1 MAEDTQVPPLPRR
14 APDDDRQVPGGKPG
28 WGSGLTQPLAL
39 SESLRQRIRAA
50 LDYGEDDAPP
60 PEPDPLPE
68 PAAPPGADALSGSDA
83 LPHADALPGS
93 GVLPRVGASQ
103 ESEASPGGE
112 ASLGAGASPG
122 AGASLGGEVQGQAGV
137 PAGRRAALP
146 RRVPGANNAPEPP
159 ARITRPAM
167 RPSLV
172 HLWPTGV
179 VTAVPAVTLGAT
191 AAAAGSP
198 PPTVS
203 AEPRLVPAQRP
214 PAEQP
219 GGHDRRDGAGNGAR
233 PPAPPATPLTRMA
246 MWEYLGQAEARTEPL
261 PAIPA
266 ARPGEATEETSRGEL
281 PARQGNGQAGLG
293 RAQLPGATGPVR
305 EPGESPP
312 WAPVDPPMTAPPK
325 FTPPKSV
332 SPQPVSPQPVSPQAV
347 PPQPAS
353 PQPGPPPPASPESL
367 SPQPVSPRP
376 VSPQAVPPQPVSPR
390 PGPPPPAPPESVS
403 PQPVSQA
410 APPQAV
416 PPQPDSPEAPALW
429 PVPVWVPERPR
440 RGRGFMVGV
449 AIALVLALAG
459 SLAFL
464 LNRPGGTAPPASAP
478 TASASASAAP
488 SSAAQVRAAA
498 AAWVASQVSR
508 ARPAACDPVMCQ
520 ALRAQGVPAAD
531 LLVLRPGRGDPLRAG
546 VIVVTPAVTTAVGTK
561 LLTADAPAALASFGS
576 GSSQVSVRVIF
587 PQGAAAYRAALRRDI
602 ADRRANEST
611 LLENPRVT
619 ALPSARRQLQGGQVD
634 SRLLLTLAQFASQW
648 PLSIAAFGDRAAGAS
663 PGVPL
668 RSADLAVTGDVTG
681 QARQMAAFARQLQG
695 YFAAAR
701 IRVVRLANGQAVVQ
715 VAFAAPSPLGVLNG

>member
-1 MAEDTQVPPLPRR
+1 
-14 APDDDRQVPGGKPG
+14 
-28 WGSGLTQPLAL
+28 
-39 SESLRQRIRAA
+39 
-50 LDYGEDDAPP
+50 
-60 PEPDPLPE
+60 
-68 PAAPPGADALSGSDA
+68 
-83 LPHADALPGS
+83 
-93 GVLPRVGASQ
+93 
-103 ESEASPGGE
+103 
-112 ASLGAGASPG
+112 
-122 AGASLGGEVQGQAGV
+122 
-137 PAGRRAALP
+137 
-146 RRVPGANNAPEPP
+146 
-159 ARITRPAM
+159 
-167 RPSLV
+167 
-172 HLWPTGV
+172 
-179 VTAVPAVTLGAT
+179 
-191 AAAAGSP
+191 
-198 PPTVS
+198 
-203 AEPRLVPAQRP
+203 
-214 PAEQP
+214 
-219 GGHDRRDGAGNGAR
+219 
-233 PPAPPATPLTRMA
+233 
-246 MWEYLGQAEARTEPL
+246 
-261 PAIPA
+261 
-266 ARPGEATEETSRGEL
+266 
-281 PARQGNGQAGLG
+281 
-293 RAQLPGATGPVR
+293 
-305 EPGESPP
+305 
-312 WAPVDPPMTAPPK
+312 
-325 FTPPKSV
+325 
-332 SPQPVSPQPVSPQAV
+332 
-347 PPQPAS
+347 
-353 PQPGPPPPASPESL
+353 
-367 SPQPVSPRP
+367 
-376 VSPQAVPPQPVSPR
+376 
-390 PGPPPPAPPESVS
+390 
-403 PQPVSQA
+403 
-410 APPQAV
+410 
-416 PPQPDSPEAPALW
+416 
-429 PVPVWVPERPR
+429 VPERPR
-440 RGRGFMVGV
+440 RGRGFKVGV

-464 LNRPGGTAPPASAP
+464 LNRPGSPAPSASAP

-602 ADRRANEST
+602 ADRKANEST